1 MGGKNSELQLVNT
14 IIENTDELT
23 DAYRPDFSGN
33 SKHAVADVIVGT
45 KVGDELQFGYI
56 ELKTRSEDSGKRSI
70 VMAGSSQD
78 QNGIEELTELI
89 ENTPPWAD
97 PYLVVKFNNREAI
110 IVRADS
116 FKKALLDDDGN
127 TIHDSRLTGS
137 GNISMRKPTLD
148 DYPSQT
154 AGQPMWEKVMD
165 ALWT

>member
-1 MGGKNSELQLVNT
+1 MGGKGSELQLVNK

-45 KVGDELQFGYI
+45 KLGDELRFGYI
-56 ELKTRSEDSGKRSI
+56 ELKTRNEDSGKRSI
-70 VMAGSSQD
+70 VMAGSSQA

-97 PYLVVKFNNREAI
+97 PYLIVKFNNREAI
-110 IVRADS
+110 IVRANS
-116 FKKALLDDDGN
+116 FKEALLNDGN
-127 TIHDSRLTGS
+127 AIHDARLTGS

-148 DYPSQT
+148 DHPSQT